1 MYLPDLGED
10 KLKLYSIDKDGVM
23 KNLTEYQMP
32 YGHGPRH
39 VAISSNGQYMYVL
52 LELAAKLRPMS
63 IDQTTGELKQ
73 IQDE

>member
-10 KLKLYSIDKDGVM
+10 KLKLFSIEKDGTL
-23 KNLTEYQMP
+23 KNLTQYQVP

-39 VAISSNGQYMYVL
+39 VAISANGQYMYVL
-52 LELAAKLRPMS
+52 MELAAKLRPMS
-63 IDQTTGELKQ
+63 IDQTTGELEQ